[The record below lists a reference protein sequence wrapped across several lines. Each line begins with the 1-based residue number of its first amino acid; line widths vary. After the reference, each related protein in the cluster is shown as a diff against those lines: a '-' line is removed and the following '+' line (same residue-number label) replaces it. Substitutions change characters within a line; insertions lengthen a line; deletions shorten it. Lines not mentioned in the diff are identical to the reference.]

1 MGRYMERAENLA
13 RILDVNESFARDS
26 REEENWR
33 PILRLHD
40 EEDAFFRD
48 HGKATAGEVVHF
60 YTLDR
65 HSPNAIRN
73 CLDRSRDNAR
83 SMRHLLSTEVWRQI
97 NVFHEWFC
105 ALTRRDIRLGNLSEI
120 CRRVKE
126 GCQLHTGI
134 FDGTMIRDQVW
145 YFYGLGK
152 SLERA
157 NQTSRLIDIKSHLLD
172 PPGDSEAA
180 VDVAQWNALLRSA
193 AGYHAF
199 RRIHPS
205 GMTPRQVVD
214 FFLTD
219 RSFPR
224 SIAFSLHEF
233 DSLLWGLQRHGNLT
247 RVRDVRQAINPV
259 LEQVALP
266 SNQGG
271 VEHRLNAHIDHLQVC
286 LDDLAGRIATT
297 FFR

>member
-1 MGRYMERAENLA
+1 MAVGT
-13 RILDVNESFARDS
+13 V
-26 REEENWR
+26 
-33 PILRLHD
+33 
-40 EEDAFFRD
+40 
-48 HGKATAGEVVHF
+48 
-60 YTLDR
+60 R
-65 HSPNAIRN
+65 HSRAVIVCRPA
-73 CLDRSRDNAR
+73 AR
-83 SMRHLLSTEVWRQI
+83 
-97 NVFHEWFC
+97 EW
-105 ALTRRDIRLGNLSEI
+105 
-120 CRRVKE
+120 
-126 GCQLHTGI
+126 
-134 FDGTMIRDQVW
+134 W
-145 YFYGLGK
+145 YI
-152 SLERA
+152 SIQTPPARA
-157 NQTSRLIDIKSHLLD
+157 
-172 PPGDSEAA
+172 
-180 VDVAQWNALLRSA
+180 SA
-193 AGYHAF
+193 
-199 RRIHPS
+199 